1 MSIKGFPDSSTN
13 VKTPNDIG
21 VSEKPLNTNKLKAR
35 RVDINVLKSKLEEE
49 QSKELR
55 KNIIIFSL
63 CVVLLGSVGVYLSL

>member
-1 MSIKGFPDSSTN
+1 MSIKGFPDSRTN